1 MFAVCRSPATLSYRP
16 ALAAPSLL
24 ACSTLDPSPC
34 SLLLKRW
41 ATKKAGGITAN
52 NRKSQPK
59 YLGLKV
65 NHGEAVIA
73 GNILIRQRG
82 TKWKPKENVGVGRDH
97 TIYSLIDGRM
107 KFTRD
112 KLTGRSFVS
121 VIPHERCKQAFP
133 RLTFNPVPPKLSK
146 PRSPPPPPKDPQ
158 VKAKETARL
167 KKYASYIAAGVP
179 IPAEPKASDKAASA
193 TSASKVAAKPAKPAA
208 APKPKA

>member
-1 MFAVCRSPATLSYRP
+1 LD
-16 ALAAPSLL
+16 AAPGSLL
-24 ACSTLDPSPC
+24 P
-34 SLLLKRW
+34 KRW

-52 NRKSQPK
+52 NRKSNPK
-59 YLGLKV
+59 YLGVKV
-65 NHGEAVIA
+65 NHGEAVIS

-82 TKWKPKENVGVGRDH
+82 TKWKPKENVGIGRDH

-133 RLTFNPVPPKLSK
+133 RLSFHPVPPKLSR

-179 IPAEPKASDKAASA
+179 IPAEPKASDKAAASA
-193 TSASKVAAKPAKPAA
+193 PKAAAKAAKPAAV
-208 APKPKA
+208 PKPKS